1 MNKYAWFPANLFKKT
16 IRGTKIIVFAT
27 ADVSQPLLGLPKIFK
42 KVS

>member
-27 ADVSQPLLGLPKIFK
+27 ADVSQPFFTW
-42 KVS
+42 VAEDF